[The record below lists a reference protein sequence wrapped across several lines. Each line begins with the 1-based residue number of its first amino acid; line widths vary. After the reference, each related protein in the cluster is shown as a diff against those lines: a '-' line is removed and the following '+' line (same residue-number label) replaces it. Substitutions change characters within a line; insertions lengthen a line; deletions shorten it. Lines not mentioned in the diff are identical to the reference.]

1 MLPVAAASA
10 SASDTCMSV
19 RAGSAA
25 AGLQLAGCAYLPA
38 CLPAH
43 LSAFLRP
50 PARLQQPLV

>member
-1 MLPVAAASA
+1 
-10 SASDTCMSV
+10 MSV